1 MTTRMNPSRFKV
13 TADGCEKPSRSPQMD
28 CLPGYSCNHC
38 HRREIHAA
46 RAGAEPEPPRRFCGL
61 RRRRRRRR
69 VQVCTL
75 MRPRAGLPLRTRCRL
90 AGAGRQLAGAG
101 GGGRPRATPRPPPAG
116 VGSGGGGLRSLG
128 PTRMPKQQLPPPA
141 RSRAGALHPAA
152 GRFTPWGGGWP
163 ARALYRLYLLT
174 LMGLL
179 DRLRSGRGRR
189 GASAGPARAVAPPPE
204 ALLRAGDAPV
214 LRVKWKRVRHILLCQ
229 WFFGAGTSAAG
240 RGTCAAERGR
250 ALVRYGPGGTRLPR
264 TCRVWIAMRRRSCVC
279 VCARASLRAA
289 MPSADFNNAPCNRC
303 VDKCA
308 N

>member
-101 GGGRPRATPRPPPAG
+101 ACPGPNRGRRRRGLGAAAADSGHGGR
-116 VGSGGGGLRSLG
+116 LG
-128 PTRMPKQQLPPPA
+128 CP
-141 RSRAGALHPAA
+141 SSSHHLHAHAP
-152 GRFTPWGGGWP
+152 GRFTPQ
-163 ARALYRLYLLT
+163 
-174 LMGLL
+174 
-179 DRLRSGRGRR
+179 R
-189 GASAGPARAVAPPPE
+189 GASPLGAVAGPRP
-204 ALLRAGDAPV
+204 LSTLSIDTD
-214 LRVKWKRVRHILLCQ
+214 
-229 WFFGAGTSAAG
+229 GTS
-240 RGTCAAERGR
+240 
-250 ALVRYGPGGTRLPR
+250 
-264 TCRVWIAMRRRSCVC
+264 
-279 VCARASLRAA
+279 
-289 MPSADFNNAPCNRC
+289 
-303 VDKCA
+303 
-308 N
+308 